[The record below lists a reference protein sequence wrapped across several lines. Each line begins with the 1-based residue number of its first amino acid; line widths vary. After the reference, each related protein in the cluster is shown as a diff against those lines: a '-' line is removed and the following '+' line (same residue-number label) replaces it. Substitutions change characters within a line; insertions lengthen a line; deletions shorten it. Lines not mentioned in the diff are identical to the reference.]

1 MFHINSATRG
11 SFVKIKGENGWF
23 RVMRTSGVDCINSRG
38 RSITVHGYQ
47 ICALVRKGDHLYD
60 RIKKDFFADAYRNN
74 RPMTECM
81 LGPHPA
87 VDFNLEEAVSEPVK
101 ETKPVGVGSFVVTK
115 FSHGFLKVTKLLEGS
130 AKAYL
135 CSSPLGG
142 VYIIPAEDVVQS
154 ISSED
159 DFYETL
165 SAEFDKNKVAPANVN
180 VDVKEVNKE
189 NTSVLKV
196 ILNKTREKMIDL
208 HTGMHPKFTPEYIR
222 NLGGVTFGKFKEAL
236 EAAQTKAKATE
247 HLPTFSS
254 SGDVPS
260 VLCFPYKAADKP
272 RDAKDEEISRL
283 REVVTTLSA
292 REHELVME
300 RDAIRKKLDAKVV
313 PDTYVTFQKQLE
325 ATNLEKAE
333 LYGRNLHLE
342 KRADHFCKR
351 VESLVEERD
360 RLQRMLSACVDKA
373 DKQRRKLDIKEAE
386 LTAVR
391 EALQRQREANASKVE
406 QTKSLCAE
414 IDSLVEQ
421 YDALK
426 KSHDSLETLLGVK
439 DSEIKSLNKACEL
452 KASTINR
459 NKEMFAQLGKQSN
472 VITSLN
478 KQLSEVTN
486 RLSEKGDAYKARIA
500 ILEDA
505 LVSACYD
512 ESKGAKVVLEKLR
525 EVGPGGSFI
534 LENSLLNPPVV
545 VYKIV
550 PGTIPLYSSPSEL
563 PNSLVARAFTLGK

>member
-11 SFVKIKGENGWF
+11 SFVKIKGEDGWF

-60 RIKKDFFADAYRNN
+60 RIKKNFFIETYRDNQAAEQYA
-74 RPMTECM
+74 RMSTR
-81 LGPHPA
+81 A
-87 VDFNLEEAVSEPVK
+87 VDFNLEEDVSEPVK
-101 ETKPVGVGSFVVTK
+101 ETKPVSIGSFVTAK

-142 VYIIPAEDVVQS
+142 VYIIHAKDVVQS

-165 SAEFDKNKVAPANVN
+165 SAEFDKNKADPVSINVGI
-180 VDVKEVNKE
+180 KAVNKE

-208 HTGMHPKFTPEYIR
+208 HTGCSPKFTPECIR
-222 NLGGVTFGKFKEAL
+222 NLGGVTFGEFKEAL
-236 EAAQTKAKATE
+236 EATQTKAKATE
-247 HLPTFSS
+247 PLPTFSS
-254 SGDVPS
+254 GGDVPS

-272 RDAKDEEISRL
+272 RDAKGEEISRL
-283 REVVTTLSA
+283 RVVVTTLSA

-300 RDAIRKKLDAKVV
+300 RDALRKKLDAKVM

-325 ATNLEKAE
+325 AANLEKAE
-333 LYGRNLHLE
+333 LYGRNRHLE
-342 KRADHFCKR
+342 KRADHYCKR

-360 RLQRMLSACVDKA
+360 RLQRMLSACTDKA
-373 DKQRRKLDIKEAE
+373 DKQRRRLDIKEAE

-391 EALQRQREANASKVE
+391 EALQRQREANASK
-406 QTKSLCAE
+406 
-414 IDSLVEQ
+414 D
-421 YDALK
+421 
-426 KSHDSLETLLGVK
+426 
-439 DSEIKSLNKACEL
+439 
-452 KASTINR
+452 
-459 NKEMFAQLGKQSN
+459 
-472 VITSLN
+472 
-478 KQLSEVTN
+478 
-486 RLSEKGDAYKARIA
+486 RIA
-500 ILEDA
+500 VLEDA
-505 LVSACYD
+505 LISACYD
-512 ESKGAKVVLEKLR
+512 DSKGAKVVLEKLR

-545 VYKIV
+545 VYKVV

-563 PNSLVARAFTLGK
+563 PKSLVARAFTLGE